1 MQREARRIA
10 IIGCGSIASVI
21 VEAVAEGRL
30 PLEVTG
36 LLDLEPAK
44 CRSLAEK
51 LGGGPLVAGS
61 LEELL
66 ATGPRLVVEA
76 ASQEAVR
83 MYGEEILRRGID
95 LVVLS
100 VGALLDRATLERLQ
114 AAARKGSAR
123 IYVPSGAIGGLD
135 AVRAARHA
143 GITRLVLRTTKHPR
157 SLGLEEWSGAPR
169 LLYRG
174 PAGEAVKRY
183 PFNVN
188 VAAALALAAGTE
200 PLVEI
205 VADPSI
211 EVNRHEILVESA
223 AGRMHLVFENLPS
236 PGNPRTSLLAAL
248 SVIELLRRLSGAESL
263 EVGN

>member
-1 MQREARRIA
+1 MPREPRRIA
-10 IIGCGSIASVI
+10 IIGCGSIASAI
-21 VEAVAEGRL
+21 IEAVAGGKL

-44 CRSLAEK
+44 CHSLRER
-51 LGGGPLVAGS
+51 LGGGPLVAGG

-66 ATGPRLVVEA
+66 ATGPGLVVEA

-83 MYGEEILRRGID
+83 EHGEEILRRGID

-100 VGALLDRATLERLQ
+100 VGALLDRSTLERLL
-114 AAARKGSAR
+114 AAAREGSSR
-123 IYVPSGAIGGLD
+123 IYAPSGAIGGLD

-143 GITRLVLRTTKHPR
+143 RITRLVLRTTKHPR
-157 SLGLEEWSGAPR
+157 SLGIEEWEGPPR

-188 VAAALALAAGTE
+188 VAAALALAAGKE

-205 VADPSI
+205 VADPSV
-211 EVNRHEILVESA
+211 EANRHEVLVESA
-223 AGRMHLVFENLPS
+223 AGRMHLVFENRPS
-236 PGNPRTSLLAAL
+236 PRNPRTSLLAAL
-248 SVIELLRRLSGAESL
+248 SVIELLRRLSGVEGL
-263 EVGN
+263 EVGT